1 MDGECE
7 VSDGALAGGQRHSQV
22 SRWPVE
28 WRDSRLCQARSV
40 PTHLI
45 SSISVCYLISHH
57 TYHISYLLYP
67 VCYLISHH
75 TYHISF
81 SYLIFALQ
89 MTVTRPSWRTSVTG
103 GGRCTGGCSTGG
115 RYTGTTVTSHSPC
128 WAASWPG
135 VTRED
140 GDTEGRT
147 GHLSVPVSIQC
158 YICPVCQSSVM

>member
-1 MDGECE
+1 MAPVVTEGEVTGAGDGRLWTGSVRCLTGHSL
-7 VSDGALAGGQRHSQV
+7 VGSATLKCRDGQWSGEIPVCVKLGQF
-22 SRWPVE
+22 
-28 WRDSRLCQARSV
+28 L
-40 PTHLI
+40 
-45 SSISVCYLISHH
+45 
-57 TYHISYLLYP
+57 HISYLLYP